1 MSSGIIES
9 VNINLNFIQFIRSA
23 AEISDMYV
31 RYLRIL
37 KDDGPKPSAWLS
49 AVISK
54 QKPILKW
61 YNSINLEQKNVDAF
75 AAWTEIQC
83 TALGVDF
90 GDDQAWIK
98 EKT

>member
-1 MSSGIIES
+1 MSI
-9 VNINLNFIQFIRSA
+9 L
-23 AEISDMYV
+23 
-31 RYLRIL
+31 YLRML
-37 KDDGPKPSAWLS
+37 RSGRRAESSWLS
-49 AVISK
+49 AVMGTGNR
-54 QKPILKW
+54 KPVLKW
-61 YNSINLEQKNVDAF
+61 YDSINLEQKNVDAF

>member
-1 MSSGIIES
+1 MD
-9 VNINLNFIQFIRSA
+9 LNSIQFIRSA

-61 YNSINLEQKNVDAF
+61 YDSINLEQKNVDAF

-90 GDDQAWIK
+90 GDGQAWIK